1 VPKLKPKQPVAVVTV
16 IPHGDGFGF
25 DIESDLSEETLAA
38 LLREAADQIEGKEDR
53 AAGAWG
59 A

>member
-1 VPKLKPKQPVAVVTV
+1 MPLKRPDPVAIVSVL
-16 IPHGDGFGF
+16 PQGDSFGV

-38 LLREAADQIEGKEDR
+38 VLRTAADQLEGKEDR

-59 A
+59 RA

>member
-1 VPKLKPKQPVAVVTV
+1 VGKLKPRPPVAAVTV
-16 IPHGDGFGF
+16 VPMGDGFGF
-25 DIESDLSEETLAA
+25 EIESDLSAETLAA
-38 LLREAADQIEGKEDR
+38 LLREAADQIEGKQDR

>member
-1 VPKLKPKQPVAVVTV
+1 MAKLKPKPPVAAVTV
-16 IPHGDGFGF
+16 IPQGDGFAF
-25 DIESDLSEETLAA
+25 DIESDLSAETLAA
-38 LLREAADQIEGKEDR
+38 LLREAADQIEGKQDR